1 MAKREPEIEPADV
14 EPVPEALPTAGERL
28 RAAREQQKL
37 SLEDVA
43 AQTRIPQRHLASIE
57 TGEWDSLPA
66 PTYTIGFAKN
76 YAATVGLDR
85 AEIGDQLREE
95 MGGQRFAATSADVFE
110 PADPRRT
117 MPKSLVIGAVIA
129 AVLLIALMSFLNRRS
144 LDQPD
149 QNTPNSAAES
159 SAPAPP
165 GQPTATPAVPPAAS
179 GSVVLTATGAAWIQ
193 VTDQGKTLF
202 EGELQP
208 GQSYTVPATA
218 TAPMLKAGKPEALK
232 VTVGATSVPQVGPAG
247 KVTTVSLLPAD
258 LLKAPAAA
266 ASPPP
271 AASPPS
277 AAPPPRAARAR
288 RTVRPAAPAPAPLP
302 ATETPPTTNTGQ

>member
-1 MAKREPEIEPADV
+1 MAKRDPEIEAADA
-14 EPVPEALPTAGERL
+14 EPLPEVPPTVGERL
-28 RAAREQQKL
+28 REAREKMKL

-57 TGEWDSLPA
+57 TAEWDSLPA

-85 AEIGDQLREE
+85 TEIGDQLREDR
-95 MGGQRFAATSADVFE
+95 GGQRFAATSADVFE

-144 LDQPD
+144 LDQNEAPPA
-149 QNTPNSAAES
+149 QTENSAAP
-159 SAPAPP
+159 APA
-165 GQPTATPAVPPAAS
+165 AAAPAAPANPA
-179 GSVVLTATGAAWIQ
+179 GVVVLTATAPAWIQ

-202 EGELQP
+202 QGELQL
-208 GQSYTVPATA
+208 GQSYTVPPTL

-232 VTVGATSVPQVGPAG
+232 VAVGATAVAQVGPAG

-258 LLKAPAAA
+258 LLKPPAATSPPVAAPQPAPAAPRPRPRA
-266 ASPPP
+266 QRP
-271 AASPPS
+271 APT
-277 AAPPPRAARAR
+277 AAPPP
-288 RTVRPAAPAPAPLP
+288 PAQSP
-302 ATETPPTTNTGQ
+302 TEPVTNGQ